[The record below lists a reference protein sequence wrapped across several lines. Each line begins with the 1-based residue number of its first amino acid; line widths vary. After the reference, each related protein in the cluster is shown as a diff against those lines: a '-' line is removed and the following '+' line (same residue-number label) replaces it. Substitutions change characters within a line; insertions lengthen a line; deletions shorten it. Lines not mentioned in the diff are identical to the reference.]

1 MIKNIK
7 MHIPLNLLINL
18 LNGIC
23 ESNNIFHVNKYIFQK
38 NKTKIECFLSSI
50 RNYYYELNVT
60 NIEYTYFLTIVRQIC
75 NINKV
80 NYHFKIKYI
89 KNNYEIHYFIN
100 NPYFSTHYFPNK

>member
-7 MHIPLNLLINL
+7 FHIPLNILIDL
-18 LNGIC
+18 LNVIC
-23 ESNNIFHVNKYIFQK
+23 ESNNIFHLNKYIFQK
-38 NKTKIECFLSSI
+38 NKSKIEYFLSSI
-50 RNYYYELNVT
+50 RNYYYELNTT

-100 NPYFSTHYFPNK
+100 NPYFLTHHSPNK